1 MNARLQGLPFD
12 PTALQGSSPALI
24 SSHNQNDY
32 GGAVKRPQ
40 AIRAQLAQAAFPAAP
55 AFHLYGLKRQELIAS
70 NSVLLH
76 GLYLGS
82 LGGDGALM
90 DRAGVVQPN

>member
-12 PTALQGSSPALI
+12 PTALQGLSPALI
-24 SSHNQNDY
+24 RSHLQNNY
-32 GGAVKRPQ
+32 GGAVNRLQ
-40 AIRAQLAQAAFPAAP
+40 AIGAQLAQAAFPAAL

-82 LGGDGALM
+82 LGGDGALT
-90 DRAGVVQPN
+90 DRAGVMQPN

>member
-1 MNARLQGLPFD
+1 M
-12 PTALQGSSPALI
+12 
-24 SSHNQNDY
+24 
-32 GGAVKRPQ
+32 KRPQ
-40 AIRAQLAQAAFPAAP
+40 AMGAQLAQAAFPAAP

-82 LGGDGALM
+82 LGGDGALT
-90 DRAGVVQPN
+90 DRAGVMQPN